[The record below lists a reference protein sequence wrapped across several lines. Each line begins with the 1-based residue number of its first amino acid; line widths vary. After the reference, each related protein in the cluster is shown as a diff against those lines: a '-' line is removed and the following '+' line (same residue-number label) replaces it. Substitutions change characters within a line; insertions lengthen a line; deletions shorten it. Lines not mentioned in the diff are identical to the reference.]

1 MLRKLEEIYP
11 ISQILSGM
19 VLILLI
25 FTLILVLFIIV
36 RNLRKNKNGC
46 FQNDILHNIVVLLNC
61 TIISITL
68 VSIRICPI
76 IAKES
81 RVLSLNKSFTKSF
94 IEMEAYIS
102 EDVEKKHNYVYLY
115 VKPLEDI
122 TLGESKLSGKN
133 LYILVKESR
142 YKDYTIGMQCKFAGY
157 IEVPKL
163 FDDFDYKLYL
173 QNKGIFYIMDSPK
186 VECETSRSRS
196 QKQIIKNSLIY
207 LKNIMLKIIDDV
219 LNEPQSSLLA
229 GILLGSKRLF
239 SVEFEENQRI
249 AGVSHIV
256 SASGYNVTVLLLV
269 VDRMFFFVP
278 KRYRNLLDILFI
290 WLFAVFSGLSASI
303 IRACIMS
310 SVSLV
315 ALFFGRRNMV
325 HISLLLTITI
335 FMFYNPLVIY
345 DVGFLLSVGSMFG
358 LVYILPIIA
367 DWRGRF
373 LKRMSFLDDSVLPTL
388 ACTLA
393 TLPITISTFG
403 SISIWSVPA
412 NTIVQPVIGNTML
425 YGFLGIF
432 FYKLFPPV
440 AYLFFSVVYVQLKYF
455 ELIINFISGLN
466 FGTFDITS
474 PFSSIAVTVLLIFLV
489 LAVMYFYPIENGKY
503 NYYLKN
509 SV

>member
-1 MLRKLEEIYP
+1 MEI
-11 ISQILSGM
+11 IG
-19 VLILLI
+19 ILLI
-25 FTLILVLFIIV
+25 FTLILVPIIIF
-36 RNLRKNKNGC
+36 RNGRKSKIGS
-46 FQNDILHNIVVLLNC
+46 FQNNMLHNIIVLLTC
-61 TIISITL
+61 VIVSITL
-68 VSIRICPI
+68 TSIRICPI
-76 IAKES
+76 IVKES
-81 RVLSLNKSFTKSF
+81 KVLSVNRSFTKSF

-122 TLGESKLSGKN
+122 TLNETKLYGKD
-133 LYILVKESR
+133 LYILVKEGR
-142 YKDYTIGMQCKFAGY
+142 YKDYTIGMMCEFTGY
-157 IEVPKL
+157 IEVPKS

-173 QNKGIFYIMDSPK
+173 KNKGIFYIMDSPK
-186 VECETSRSRS
+186 VVCETSSS
-196 QKQIIKNSLIY
+196 VQQKQIIKNNLIY

-278 KRYRNLLDILFI
+278 KRYRNILDILFI
-290 WLFAVFSGLSASI
+290 WLFAVFSGLSTSI
-303 IRACIMS
+303 TRACIMS

-325 HISLLLTITI
+325 HISLLLTVTI

-358 LVYILPIIA
+358 LVYVLPIITE
-367 DWRGRF
+367 WRGRF
-373 LKRMSFLDDSVLPTL
+373 LKKMAFLDDSVLPTL

-412 NTIVQPVIGNTML
+412 NTVVQPVIGNTML
-425 YGFLGIF
+425 YGFLGIL

-455 ELIINFISGLN
+455 ELIINYIGGLSL
-466 FGTFDITS
+466 GTFDISSPYSTIVVTS
-474 PFSSIAVTVLLIFLV
+474 LLII
-489 LAVMYFYPIENGKY
+489 LALAIVYFYPIENEKY

-509 SV
+509 SD